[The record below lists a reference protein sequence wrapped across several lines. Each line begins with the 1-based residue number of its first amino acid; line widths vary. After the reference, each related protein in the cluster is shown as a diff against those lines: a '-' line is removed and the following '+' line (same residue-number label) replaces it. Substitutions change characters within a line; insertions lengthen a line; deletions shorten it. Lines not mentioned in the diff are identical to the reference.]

1 MLKIYYSNSSDYNN
15 RNRFYDKIEGNN
27 NNSYNAFLSSSSVDL
42 YYKTNNRMQT
52 INFQTADFI
61 PLSVNNIGLRPGS
74 FTVQTV
80 DSNRTVITANNNSNT
95 PSVTRN

>member
-1 MLKIYYSNSSDYNN
+1 MLTIYYNNSSDYSN
-15 RNRFYDKIEGNN
+15 RNRFYDKVEGDNN
-27 NNSYNAFLSSSSVDL
+27 SSYNAFLSSSSVDL
-42 YYKTNNRMQT
+42 YYKTNNRSQT

-74 FTVQTV
+74 FTVQPVNSVKKIIKT
-80 DSNRTVITANNNSNT
+80 NNNNT